1 METERPVVWADIF
14 FAVLSEPRKTLRVL
28 ADSSQ
33 YEPDRTALF
42 AAGLMVVLANVIG
55 DIASRALAGSS
66 PALIEI
72 VGGAFSAIFFW
83 LTLALILKFLS
94 SWRNRAVSW
103 GNCLCA
109 TGWAFL
115 PFIFKAPI
123 MCFALAL
130 PFCTIFMTVVEIWFC
145 FLEIEVFDSVLQL
158 GKLKMVTLLIFLPP
172 LLTCAYLF
180 WAILTSG
187 LIIGAFISAISPS

>member
-1 METERPVVWADIF
+1 METERLVVWADIF

-42 AAGLMVVLANVIG
+42 AAGLMVVLSNVIG
-55 DIASRALAGSS
+55 NLASKALAGSK
-66 PALIEI
+66 PTLIEI

-83 LTLALILKFLS
+83 CALALILKFLAA
-94 SWRNRAVSW
+94 WRRNTASW

-115 PFIFKAPI
+115 PLILKAPI

-130 PFCTIFMTVVEIWFC
+130 PF
-145 FLEIEVFDSVLQL
+145 
-158 GKLKMVTLLIFLPP
+158 
-172 LLTCAYLF
+172 
-180 WAILTSG
+180 
-187 LIIGAFISAISPS
+187 